1 LNSKLPDNK
10 DEKFRKQITNLL
22 FEKEK
27 YEFNKNILDKIN
39 KKEFDQN
46 SFLKLGSNKIEKIKL
61 NSIKDDKKFEI
72 NSIKVL
78 YSLPL
83 KTFTLVADSKN
94 NIYLAQTLGFDINNV
109 DFKSK
114 EFANASIEESAQ
126 NKNSILK
133 SYDFFLN
140 TKYDVVVNDSA
151 VDRVKNYFK

>member
-1 LNSKLPDNK
+1 MK
-10 DEKFRKQITNLL
+10 R
-22 FEKEK
+22 
-27 YEFNKNILDKIN
+27 
-39 KKEFDQN
+39 
-46 SFLKLGSNKIEKIKL
+46 IKL

-94 NIYLAQTLGFDINNV
+94 NIYLAQTLAFDINNV
-109 DFKSK
+109 DYKSK
-114 EFANASIEESAQ
+114 EFTDASIKGSAQ

>member
-1 LNSKLPDNK
+1 MLLILSIPDQILVWYFELNCWWNWSW
-10 DEKFRKQITNLL
+10 EKSSHHF
-22 FEKEK
+22 
-27 YEFNKNILDKIN
+27 
-39 KKEFDQN
+39 
-46 SFLKLGSNKIEKIKL
+46 
-61 NSIKDDKKFEI
+61 
-72 NSIKVL
+72 KVL